1 MQNKHTIT
9 ISGRPGSGK
18 STTAKAL
25 AGSLGYPHFSS
36 GDLFRLLAKERG
48 VDVLQANLT
57 AEQNAEIDHLVDAR
71 LQEIGEQDNELVIDS
86 RMAWHWMPR
95 SFKVFLDLDLVIAAE
110 RILGSLNDARMA
122 HENIPNDPAE
132 YAKELEERLASETRR
147 YKALYDANPYDM
159 TQYDLVIDTAQHSI
173 AEVEQMVLA
182 GFKQW
187 IGETA

>member
-1 MQNKHTIT
+1 MQNKHIIT

-18 STTAKAL
+18 STTAKAV

-48 VDVLQANLT
+48 VDVLQANLS

-71 LQEIGEQDNELVIDS
+71 LQEIGVQDNELVIDS
-86 RMAWHWMPR
+86 RMAWHWMPQ
-95 SFKVFLDLDLVIAAE
+95 SFKVFLDLDLLLAAE
-110 RILGSLNDARMA
+110 RILAGLNDARLA
-122 HENIPNDPAE
+122 HENIPNDPHE
-132 YAKELEERLASETRR
+132 YAKALDERLASEIRR

-159 TQYDLVIDTAQHSI
+159 SQYDLVIDTATHNI
-173 AEVEQMVLA
+173 AEVEQLVLD

-187 IGETA
+187 IGKIA